1 MKLIADLLDQGH
13 WHSEPYVLAIDFDG
27 TITTGSHVEEHMV
40 LNPQTAEF
48 LAVAKEQGWAIVLW
62 TCREGDLLEE
72 AVEWCTAH
80 GIEFD
85 AVNEN
90 VPIVATVPGLALRK
104 IYYDILI
111 DDRCL
116 NMGIMDEFVTKKGKR
131 ID

>member
-1 MKLIADLLDQGH
+1 
-13 WHSEPYVLAIDFDG
+13 
-27 TITTGSHVEEHMV
+27 MV

-72 AVEWCTAH
+72 AVEWCEAH
-80 GIEFD
+80 GIVFD
-85 AVNEN
+85 SVNEN